1 MNRKILITG
10 GSGLIGTRL
19 TELLT
24 KAGHSV
30 AHLGR
35 SARSNRVKTYLW
47 DIGKKTIDQSA
58 LTTVDAVIHLAGA
71 NVGDKRWTK
80 KRKEDILQSRLQSTR
95 LLFEELK
102 KGNHHVTTFVSAS
115 AVGFY
120 GSGDNQFYFT
130 EDDSQGKGFLADVV
144 GKWERA
150 VDEIATLGIRVV
162 KLRAG
167 VVLSERGGALKEM
180 LLPIKMYVGSPLG
193 TGEQMLSWIHL
204 DDLCRIFIKAVED
217 DTMHGAYNAVAPNPV
232 SNREFTYMIAKILK
246 RPILIPRVPA
256 FAIKLLFGEMAEI
269 VLEGSQ
275 ISSKK
280 IQASGFNFLF
290 ENAED
295 ALVDLLKK

>member
-1 MNRKILITG
+1 MKKKILITG

-24 KAGHSV
+24 ETGHSV

-35 SARSNRVKTYLW
+35 SVRSGGVKTYLW
-47 DIGKKTIDQSA
+47 DIGKKTIDSSA
-58 LTTVDAVIHLAGA
+58 LVGADTVINLAGA
-71 NVGDKRWTK
+71 NLGDKRWTR
-80 KRKEDILQSRLQSTR
+80 KRKEDILQSRLQSTG

-102 KGNHHVTTFVSAS
+102 KGNHRVKTFVSAS

-120 GSGDNQFYFT
+120 GSGDNQKYFT
-130 EDDSQGKGFLADVV
+130 EEDKQGMGFLADVV

-150 VDEIATLGIRVV
+150 VDEIATVGIRVV

-167 VVLSERGGALKEM
+167 VVLSDRGGALKEM
-180 LLPIKMYVGSPLG
+180 LLPVKLYVGSPLG

-217 DTMHGAYNAVAPNPV
+217 EAMNGLYNAVAPNPV
-232 SNREFTYMIAKILK
+232 SNKELTYMMARIVQ
-246 RPILIPRVPA
+246 RPILLPKVPA
-256 FAIKLLFGEMAEI
+256 FTIKLLFGELAEV
-269 VLEGSQ
+269 VLEGSKV
-275 ISSKK
+275 SSDK
-280 IQASGFNFLF
+280 IQNTGFKFQF

-295 ALVDLLKK
+295 ALIDLLKK

>member
-1 MNRKILITG
+1 MYKKILITG

-24 KAGHSV
+24 EAGHSV

-35 SARSNRVKTYLW
+35 SVRNSSVKTYLW
-47 DIGKKTIDQSA
+47 DIGTKTIDRSA
-58 LTTVDAVIHLAGA
+58 FVGADAIINLAGT
-71 NVGDKRWTK
+71 NVGDKRWTR

-102 KGNHHVTTFVSAS
+102 NGDNQVATFVSAS

-120 GSGDNQFYFT
+120 GSGDNQTYFT

-144 GKWERA
+144 GKWEHA
-150 VDEIATLGIRVV
+150 VDDIATLGIRVV

-180 LLPIKMYVGSPLG
+180 LLPVKLYVGSPLG
-193 TGEQMLSWIHL
+193 TGEQMLSWIHI
-204 DDLCRIFIKAVED
+204 DDLCHIFIKAVED
-217 DTMHGAYNAVAPNPV
+217 EAMNGVYNAVAPNPV
-232 SNREFTYMIAKILK
+232 SNRELTYLMAKILK
-246 RPILIPRVPA
+246 RPILLPRVPA
-256 FAIKLLFGEMAEI
+256 FAIKVLFGEMAEV
-269 VLEGSQ
+269 VLEGSK

-280 IQASGFNFLF
+280 ILAAGFNFKF
-290 ENAED
+290 ENAGD
-295 ALVDLLKK
+295 ALVDLLQE